1 LFVCLVRDI
10 LSFKQVR
17 LREMSTPAAAAGLAG
32 RHAIVTGASRGIGA
46 AIATSL
52 AADGA
57 DLTLMGR
64 DAAALA
70 DRRARL
76 VADGAAGRIEIETA
90 DLREPD
96 GLIAGLREAAA
107 RLGPAAILINNAGIA
122 PSAPFAKQSLAGWNE
137 VLAIDLTAAF
147 LASQQVLPCMLA
159 QRFGRI
165 VNVASTAGL
174 VGYRYVAAYCAAKH
188 GLIGL
193 TRALALECAPHG
205 VTVNAVCP
213 GFTDTDLIAGALRTI
228 SAKTGRS
235 EDDARAEL
243 ARANPQGRLVE
254 PAEVART
261 VAFLCRPD
269 SGAITGQAIVIAGGE
284 VMN

>member
-1 LFVCLVRDI
+1 M
-10 LSFKQVR
+10 QQQ
-17 LREMSTPAAAAGLAG
+17 AAAAGLAG
-32 RHAIVTGASRGIGA
+32 RHAIVTGGSRGIGA

-64 DAAALA
+64 DEAALA
-70 DRRARL
+70 ERRARL
-76 VADGAAGRIEIETA
+76 IADGAIGRIATETA

-96 GLIAGLREAAA
+96 RLIAGLQAAAA
-107 RLGPAAILINNAGIA
+107 RLGPAAILVNNAGIA

-147 LASQQVLPCMLA
+147 LASQQVLPGMIA
-159 QRFGRI
+159 QGFGRI

-188 GLIGL
+188 GLVGL

-213 GFTDTDLIAGALRTI
+213 GFTDTELIAGAVRTI

-235 EDDARAEL
+235 EDQARAEL
-243 ARANPQGRLVE
+243 ARANPQGRLIE
-254 PAEVART
+254 PAEIAHM
-261 VAFLCRPD
+261 VAFLCRAEA
-269 SGAITGQAIVIAGGE
+269 GAITGQAIAIAGGE